1 MNLVRTGLLLA
12 ALTALFAMV
21 GLLVGGEAGMVMA
34 LVLAGVGNLFAWWNA
49 DRLVLAW
56 HRARPITPASEPG
69 LYRLVAELAA
79 RAGMPTP
86 RVYLIDSPQPNAFAT
101 GRNPAHA
108 AVAVTRGLLDLLD
121 QEELAGVI
129 AHELAHIR
137 HRDTLTMTVAAT
149 LAGAISAL
157 ANMVFWFGG
166 LFYGGERRDHPLG
179 LVGTLLLLM
188 LAPLAATLIQLAIS
202 RTREFAAD
210 RGGAEICGNPLWLAR
225 ALEKIEAYARR
236 RPLATAELHPETAP
250 LFIVNPLA
258 GEGGIA
264 ALFQTHP
271 PTEARIRRLLELA
284 RAMRLRPRRPM
295 PTHHAPARPRRFG
308 SVPPTRRG

>member
-1 MNLVRTGLLLA
+1 VNLLRTGLLLA
-12 ALTALFAMV
+12 ALTALFGTV
-21 GLLVGGEAGMVMA
+21 GLLAGGEAGMILA
-34 LVLAGVGNLFAWWNA
+34 LLFAGLGNLFAWWNS

-56 HRARPITPASEPG
+56 HRARPVTPESHPG
-69 LYRLVAELAA
+69 LHRLVAELAA
-79 RAGMPTP
+79 RAGIPTP
-86 RVYLIDSPQPNAFAT
+86 RVYLIESPQPNAFAT
-101 GRNPAHA
+101 GRDPRHA
-108 AVAVTRGLLDLLD
+108 AVAVTTGLLELLD
-121 QEELAGVI
+121 REELAGVI

-149 LAGAISAL
+149 LAGAVSAL
-157 ANMVFWFGG
+157 ANLFFWFGG
-166 LFYGGERRDHPLG
+166 ILGGERRDHPLG
-179 LVGTLLLLM
+179 LVGTLLLLF

-210 RGGAEICGNPLWLAR
+210 AAGAEICGQPLWLAR
-225 ALEKIEAYARR
+225 ALEKIEAHARAA
-236 RPLATAELHPETAP
+236 PLPTAELHPETAP

-264 ALFQTHP
+264 ALFRTHP
-271 PTEARIRRLLELA
+271 PTGERIRRLRELA
-284 RAMRLRPRRPM
+284 RRMRLAPPRPL